1 MKKVAKSFTKPWWA
15 YIIETEK
22 GALYTGITTDLERRF
37 RQHAG
42 ELKGGAKY
50 FHSGAPVEIRFKK
63 KFKNRSEA
71 SKFEAMVKALKRS
84 EKLALVR
91 QSLKKLR

>member
-1 MKKVAKSFTKPWWA
+1 MKEVGKSLVKPWWA

-42 ELKGGAKY
+42 EIKGGAKY

-71 SKFEAMVKALKRS
+71 SKFEAHVKSLTRAQKLLLLKNKRN
-84 EKLALVR
+84 
-91 QSLKKLR
+91 

>member
-1 MKKVAKSFTKPWWA
+1 MKKATKSSAKPWWA
-15 YIIETEK
+15 YIIETQT

-42 ELKGGAKY
+42 ELKGGAKF
-50 FHSGAPVEIRFKK
+50 FHAGAPVEIRFKK

-71 SKFEAMVKALKRS
+71 SKFEAMVKGLKRS
-84 EKLALVR
+84 EKLALLR
-91 QSLKKLR
+91 QVVKQLR

>member
-1 MKKVAKSFTKPWWA
+1 MKKVGKSPGKPWWA
-15 YIIETEK
+15 YIIETDK

-37 RQHAG
+37 RQHSG

-50 FHSGAPVEIRFKK
+50 FHSGAPVEIRYKK

-71 SKFEAMVKALKRS
+71 SKFEARVKAMKRS
-84 EKLALVR
+84 EKLALLR
-91 QSLKKLR
+91 QSAKKLR